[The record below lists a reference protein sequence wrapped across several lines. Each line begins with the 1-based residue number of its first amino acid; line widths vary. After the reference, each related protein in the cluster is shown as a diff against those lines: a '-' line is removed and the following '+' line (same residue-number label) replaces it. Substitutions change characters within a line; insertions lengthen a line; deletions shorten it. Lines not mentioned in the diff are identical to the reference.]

1 MPDNACMNPLAIS
14 LSKYN
19 GNREKTS
26 FSNAALRFIRILRL
40 FLRCSSFCI
49 ILLAC
54 VAAAFSFSTLAP
66 MLFSPDEGREGKESF
81 LFSFPPPPH
90 LLVRLNQQSGSTLFH
105 SGSVIF
111 VVTSVLPIPEGTEN
125 SEYIFFV
132 PIAPEHPLS
141 CANFGITLHGR
152 HVETTTKSHKVFK
165 YTGRC

>member
-1 MPDNACMNPLAIS
+1 MQLCASYVFYD
-14 LSKYN
+14 
-19 GNREKTS
+19 
-26 FSNAALRFIRILRL
+26 F

-105 SGSVIF
+105 SGGVIF

-125 SEYIFFV
+125 SEYIFFC
-132 PIAPEHPLS
+132 AYRARTPLVVRKFRDNTAWQAS
-141 CANFGITLHGR
+141 RNDNKITQGLQVHR
-152 HVETTTKSHKVFK
+152 TVLTRSK
-165 YTGRC
+165 